1 MAQNQQHNAM
11 SFPHW
16 HVSHKNGH
24 NTWYIPTWKKPNGLC
39 AVYPKIQD
47 NYKMNAW
54 SRWKLWTFL
63 RRWGDADGR
72 SEHMSGVYWVTHLL
86 LLHFYLQL
94 ARVLDRLWPTHFTP
108 TSLEGRVSQEILAC
122 NYHWTSSGG
131 NWREHHCVDSK
142 NMSNNTLLFW
152 IRYCRVWCLGIAS
165 TMISMSWISRVGFL
179 VCLVV
184 RLVSHSGAHL
194 FLNFLTYVL
203 RPQMACHGVSF
214 WMLPGPAQLGS
225 ISWVNSGP

>member
-1 MAQNQQHNAM
+1 M
-11 SFPHW
+11 
-16 HVSHKNGH
+16 
-24 NTWYIPTWKKPNGLC
+24 
-39 AVYPKIQD
+39 
-47 NYKMNAW
+47 
-54 SRWKLWTFL
+54 
-63 RRWGDADGR
+63 
-72 SEHMSGVYWVTHLL
+72 
-86 LLHFYLQL
+86 
-94 ARVLDRLWPTHFTP
+94 LDRLWPTHFSS

-122 NYHWTSSGG
+122 NYHWTGSGG

-184 RLVSHSGAHL
+184 RLVSHSRAHL

-203 RPQMACHGVSF
+203 RPQMACHGVLILDAAWPCSARVNILGQLRSVMAIATCWLDNSVVLS
-214 WMLPGPAQLGS
+214 WMGMVVSTWTIS
-225 ISWVNSGP
+225 ISNLLLDD